1 MNLLSLKTL
10 ALGLCALT
18 LYGCATVEEKYKNYD
33 RSRQYLHEEKYQD
46 DPIVVPQKFSH
57 NKIED
62 HYPVPPA
69 STTVTTNEPNLEP
82 PSNTIKNEKI
92 T

>member
-1 MNLLSLKTL
+1 MNLGLLKTL
-10 ALGLCALT
+10 TLSICAVTLCS
-18 LYGCATVEEKYKNYD
+18 CATMEEKYKNYD
-33 RSRQYLHEEKYQD
+33 QSRKYLHEEKYQD
-46 DPIVVPQKFSH
+46 DPIIVPQKFSH

-69 STTVTTNEPNLEP
+69 TKITTNEPSLEP
-82 PSNTIKNEKI
+82 PSNTIKDEKV